1 MRKTPG
7 AANYVLLGASLLVFG
22 VASAKAT
29 VLDVSSADVVG
40 GVTVWRGVQNTA
52 QTAYLTD
59 TGGKAGVA
67 VVGVA
72 DQQTGQNVSDL
83 VGTTTAPTLYIGYG
97 TISNVDYIGFRVR
110 LNTVSLTNGQNPTAD
125 PGGLKQVTY
134 VGFDFDNNGVADMVV
149 GANLQAEQSSNWR
162 VVIADTDN
170 TKANTSP
177 STTGIIYGQ
186 SITPIYQL
194 TTNGN
199 DSYVNYQQVTSTNS
213 TVGGST
219 AISGDADAFLTFAL
233 PYASFVAAIQ
243 STSVMGSSF
252 SFDANTTYRI
262 TAGTSQQ
269 ENNINQDA
277 MGDMDVAFNFSAPI
291 STSGSAIPEPASV
304 AVFGALMIPVGAVMA
319 RRRWQKRADA
329 SNLQS

>member
-1 MRKTPG
+1 MRKIPY
-7 AANYVLLGASLLVFG
+7 AAKRALVTVAFSILGAIS
-22 VASAKAT
+22 ASAA

-40 GVTVWRGVQNTA
+40 GTTVWRGVTNSA
-52 QTAYLTD
+52 GTAYLTD
-59 TGGKAGVA
+59 SGGKAGVA

-83 VGTTTAPTLYIGYG
+83 VGTASAPTLYVGYG
-97 TISNVDYIGFRVR
+97 TISSVDYIGFRVR
-110 LNTVSLTNGQNPTAD
+110 LNTFDTVGA
-125 PGGLKQVTY
+125 LKQVTY
-134 VGFDFDNNGVADMVV
+134 VGFDFDNNGIADMVV
-149 GANLQAEQSSNWR
+149 GANLQSQQSSNWR

-170 TKANTSP
+170 TMANTSP

-199 DSYVNYQQVTSTNS
+199 DSYVNYQQVTATNS
-213 TVGGST
+213 TVGGVT
-219 AISGDADAFLTFAL
+219 TISGDADAFLTFAL

-243 STSVMGSSF
+243 STAVMGSSF
-252 SFDANTTYRI
+252 NFTTDTTYRI

-277 MGDMDVAFNFSAPI
+277 MGAMDVAFSFSAPI
-291 STSGSAIPEPASV
+291 STSGATPVPEASTLV
-304 AVFGALMIPVGAVMA
+304 LFGAMIAPALGLMA
-319 RRRWQKRADA
+319 RRRRTKPTSAD
-329 SNLQS
+329 LHF